1 MSAPKKYA
9 FRQRHTKHNYSLIGA
24 ELSDDDDDVFGPVTP
39 AQRSAAAAGLDAR
52 ALSHMEERDFAHVT
66 KGGAGKIAQYLSVR
80 CATSTRGGGRRGRAV
95 RARPRTPRT
104 RPTHDRAR
112 ARREGG
118 ETPPPPRAA
127 TATATGWTS
136 VARASRRSRRGVIWA
151 GC

>member
-24 ELSDDDDDVFGPVTP
+24 ELSDDDDVLGPVTP

-80 CATSTRGGGRRGRAV
+80 CATSTRGGGRRG
-95 RARPRTPRT
+95 
-104 RPTHDRAR
+104 
-112 ARREGG
+112 G
-118 ETPPPPRAA
+118 TPPSIVPGAFP
-127 TATATGWTS
+127 S
-136 VARASRRSRRGVIWA
+136 IVEASADFFLAIDPSIANRESRLHRVLG
-151 GC
+151 

>member
-24 ELSDDDDDVFGPVTP
+24 ELSDDDDDVLGPVTP

-80 CATSTRGGGRRGRAV
+80 CATSTRGGGGRRGPLLRSSPGAIPSIV
-95 RARPRTPRT
+95 EASADFFEKYTGSHT
-104 RPTHDRAR
+104 
-112 ARREGG
+112 
-118 ETPPPPRAA
+118 
-127 TATATGWTS
+127 TALAW
-136 VARASRRSRRGVIWA
+136 
-151 GC
+151 